1 MIDINYTLYCPVFF
15 KYPFSCLKCIEYI
28 ERPTNA
34 LWFYGFSCIGLLS
47 PTCFGHTCGDLQAG
61 ENKNTNVI
69 KMCQNPSTGTKFPS
83 SSVCILH
90 HPFTN
95 LYHISQCI
103 LHHPFTNLY
112 HISQCILHHPF
123 TNLYHISPHVSFTH
137 IIPLNLT
144 PPQKKQFLT
153 SNILYSLLFYYWA
166 LNAN

>member
-1 MIDINYTLYCPVFF
+1 MTSSLFFIRQFIAIFTRPRHFFQFMIDINYTLYCPVFF

-95 LYHISQCI
+95 LYHIS
-103 LHHPFTNLY
+103 
-112 HISQCILHHPF
+112 
-123 TNLYHISPHVSFTH
+123 PHVSFTH

-144 PPQKKQFLT
+144 PPKKNNF
-153 SNILYSLLFYYWA
+153 
-166 LNAN
+166 